1 MKKIITA
8 CLLAGTLLLGNAA
21 TVAAVTPATEDTPQ
35 AGRYQVISDDTAAE
49 ITFDGAYLE
58 HDEFGKVYYSLGFTQ
73 SPVKLTM
80 LDTATGKTFTKETT
94 YGTFYYDCKI
104 DTVLYQTTQV
114 PAVLTIEEWD
124 EYGIYDLQVP
134 TTVTVISNEKMGKSE
149 CYDEFALNEPLTLQ
163 QGVDF
168 ELYKD
173 ALYIGTSFRLL
184 TPMPNDAVTLYN
196 EIEEKYETFDH
207 NNAVIE
213 YNTWNGYNPPDDF
226 GRNFIRGKITTN
238 DGVVIEFFREL
249 DLLLTDATDGSE
261 MKCTPDESS
270 EDKTSSAINSAS
282 VHSAAI
288 GSASKDSA
296 AKDTTGKNTSGT
308 NSSNGAVATG
318 DDMATITLGA
328 LVILLSGVAVMYFN
342 RNKGNTAQCRAT
354 VK

>member
-8 CLLAGTLLLGNAA
+8 CLLASTLLFGNAA

-49 ITFDGAYLE
+49 ASFEDAYLE
-58 HDEFGKVYYSLGFTQ
+58 HDEFGKVYYSLSFTQ
-73 SPVKLTM
+73 SPNKLTM

-94 YGTFYYDCKI
+94 YGNLHYDCKI
-104 DTVLYQTTQV
+104 DKVLYQTAQV
-114 PAVLTIEEWD
+114 SAVLTIEEWD

-134 TTVTVISNEKMGKSE
+134 TTVTVISSEKIGKSKR
-149 CYDEFALNEPLTLQ
+149 YDEFALNEPLTLL
-163 QGVDF
+163 QGEDF

-173 ALYIGTSFRLL
+173 PLYSNTSFRLL
-184 TPMPNDAVTLYN
+184 KPMPNDAVTLYN
-196 EIEEKYETFDH
+196 EMEKKYETFDH

-213 YNTWNGYNPPDDF
+213 YETWNGYNPDYL
-226 GRNFIRGKITTN
+226 GSNFIRGKITTN

-249 DLLLTDATDGSE
+249 YLFLTDATDGSG
-261 MKCTPDESS
+261 MKCTPDEPLK
-270 EDKTSSAINSAS
+270 DKTSSAMNSAS

-296 AKDTTGKNTSGT
+296 TKDTTGKNTSGT

-342 RNKGNTAQCRAT
+342 RNKSNTAQCRAT